1 MVRLAKGL
9 DGQDNIGLDMRYNQI
24 MKYPGSKWKVAEW
37 IVKHFPPHKVYC
49 EPYFGSGGVFFT
61 KAPSYIETINDL
73 NGDVVNL
80 FKVCRE
86 RPAEL
91 AAAIQMTPFA
101 RDEYINCYKITGDD
115 VERARRTL
123 VRYHQSFGTTN
134 SSLNTWRNGQTANSP
149 RCAAVWKQLPQ
160 IILDVCGRLKD
171 AQIENVDALVLIER
185 YNDPDTLLY
194 LDPPYLQST
203 RKRGMYACEMTDKQ
217 HMELLELVKQSKSKV
232 CLSAYDN
239 ELYNKELK
247 DWFTA
252 EIKTTAQMGK
262 QRVEKIYMNYA
273 PDLLSI
279 TGE

>member
-1 MVRLAKGL
+1 M
-9 DGQDNIGLDMRYNQI
+9 NQLL
-24 MKYPGSKWKVAEW
+24 KYPGGKWRIADW
-37 IVKHFPPHKVYC
+37 IIKHLPAHKVYC
-49 EPYFGSGGVFFT
+49 EPFFGGGGVFF
-61 KAPSYIETINDL
+61 KKEPSYIETINDL
-73 NGDVVNL
+73 NGDIVNL
-80 FKVCRE
+80 FKVVRE

-91 AAAIQMTPFA
+91 AAVLEFTPWA
-101 RDEYINCYKITGDD
+101 RDEYKSCNAPAADE

-123 VRYHQSFGTTN
+123 VRHHQSFGTTN
-134 SSLNTWRNGQTANSP
+134 SNLNTWRNSQTANSP
-149 RCAAVWKQLPQ
+149 RCAAQWSALPDTVMQ
-160 IILDVCGRLKD
+160 MCQRLKM

-203 RKRGMYACEMTDKQ
+203 RKRGMYKCEMTDKQ

-239 ELYNKELK
+239 ELYNEKLK
-247 DWFTA
+247 DWFTS

-262 QRVEKIYMNYA
+262 QRVEKIYMNYQ
-273 PDLLSI
+273 PDLLSF